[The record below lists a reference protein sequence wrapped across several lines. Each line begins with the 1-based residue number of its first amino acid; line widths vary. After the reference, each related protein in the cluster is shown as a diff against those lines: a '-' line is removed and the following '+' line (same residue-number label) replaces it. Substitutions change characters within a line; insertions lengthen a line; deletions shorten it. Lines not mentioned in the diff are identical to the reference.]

1 MPHIPFKNLRFQ
13 KSSDEKD
20 VEELI
25 AELRQFIPAFVG
37 SSIFKRDIFDD
48 SQEND
53 YTETFIK
60 YILNENPN
68 SRFNYMNQASL
79 PNRRS
84 ADIGIYLKADSE
96 HYLFC
101 VEAKF
106 LPPKDYVQGD
116 YAAIKRYKKL
126 EHGVSSRNPN
136 KAKPL
141 SESAILAYSK
151 SGKFI
156 KHLEKINKHITEL
169 SRTQTADNYNLTW
182 NNSEKLQVITMN
194 ETAILVSEHHRNNN
208 LPIKL
213 HHFWVYVN
221 V

>member
-1 MPHIPFKNLRFQ
+1 MPYIPFKNIPPK
-13 KSSDEKD
+13 KSSDAKD
-20 VEELI
+20 VEELV

-60 YILNENPN
+60 YISNENPN
-68 SRFNYMNQASL
+68 SRFDYMNQASM

-141 SESAILAYSK
+141 HKSAILAYCK
-151 SGKFI
+151 SGTFK
-156 KHLEKINKHITEL
+156 KHLEKINKEINEL
-169 SRTQTADNYNLTW
+169 SQTQMAEYGLTW
-182 NNSEKLQVITMN
+182 TNSEKLQAITMN
-194 ETAILVSEHHRNNN
+194 ETAILISEHHRANN

-221 V
+221 R